1 MLIIIM
7 ILGKIVLYNSSR
19 LKVFTMTP
27 TSLLNERLLERL
39 SWRKERRI
47 GGRLI
52 MNKGRERIE
61 WESGVQERKTDTQA
75 SVIEMNKTGRG

>member
-39 SWRKERRI
+39 SWRKEGRI